1 MTIKFI
7 DDIDI
12 KMQETRELKDK
23 AKVLTEYELLET
35 TPKINHHIVSLT
47 YQVVKLENIIKNKS
61 KPIIDENISYG
72 GTDPD

>member
-1 MTIKFI
+1 MTSKFT

-23 AKVLTEYELLET
+23 AKVLTEYELLEV
-35 TPKINHHIVSLT
+35 TPKINHHIVSLV
-47 YQVVKLENIIKNKS
+47 YQVIKLENIIKNKS

>member
-1 MTIKFI
+1 MSRKHI

-12 KMQETRELKDK
+12 KIQETRELKDK
-23 AKVLTEYELLET
+23 AKVLTEYELLEV

-47 YQVVKLENIIKNKS
+47 YQVVKLESMLKNKS
-61 KPIIDENISYG
+61 KPIIDENMSYG